1 MVLLHQNSDQQHGD
15 HHHLPGSFLLPA
27 PGVQNTQQVFRPYIF
42 LISLLK
48 CRLLIHWFVFPSKK
62 YVALVSLAIIVRP
75 TALIVWLPL
84 LIYHFW
90 KEDDKLKLVTHTFFP
105 IGLVP
110 LIQRPPSFF

>member
-1 MVLLHQNSDQQHGD
+1 M
-15 HHHLPGSFLLPA
+15 
-27 PGVQNTQQVFRPYIF
+27 
-42 LISLLK
+42 
-48 CRLLIHWFVFPSKK
+48 
-62 YVALVSLAIIVRP
+62 ALVSLAVIVRP

-110 LIQRPPSFF
+110 LIQRPPSFSLTLLLSFLQSFFLLNFGFRASALVVSTLIDCIFYEKVKLSYQTGLR